1 MKATVRIVQL
11 LLVVGLGASCQATS
25 HSRTAP
31 ARSGERHDLL
41 LPRDRNVVSARVPAN
56 ATLETLLR
64 QNRLPDDVTAALVS
78 AARGVF
84 NPRDLRADQP
94 YQVARTLDGLFREFR
109 YRIDADR
116 LLRIVSR
123 KTDGALVPGY
133 DATVV
138 SVPKRTITDS
148 VSAEITHDHSSLVGA
163 LGAYGENIQLALMLA
178 DIYGG
183 EVDFNSDLQLGDRVD
198 VLFDRVTRDGNV
210 GDGDDDAHVST
221 YGDIKAAVLHTG
233 GRALTAVR
241 YNDADGKPSWY
252 DEQGRSLK
260 RQFLKSP
267 LPFEPRITSGFSYK
281 RLHPVL
287 GIERAHLGVDYG
299 APTGTAVMAVASG
312 VVEVA
317 DWAGEAGRMIKIRHS
332 GGYETAYL
340 HLSAFG
346 PGIHSGV
353 RVEQGQL
360 IGRVGM
366 TGTATG
372 PHLDYRIAKNGTYVN
387 PTLELS
393 RMPKGEP
400 IDSTSRGAF
409 DTQRDASLTDL
420 QQRMAAAPVPSALA
434 AGAHPSGK

>member
-1 MKATVRIVQL
+1 MKSTVRIVHL
-11 LLVVGLGASCQATS
+11 LIAVGLGASCQATS
-25 HSRTAP
+25 ESRTAQRP
-31 ARSGERHDLL
+31 AERHDLL
-41 LPRDRNVVSARVPAN
+41 LPRDQNVIAARVPAN

-64 QNRLPDDVTAALVS
+64 QNKLPDDVTTALVT
-78 AARGVF
+78 AARSVF
-84 NPRDLRADQP
+84 NPRELRADQP
-94 YQVARTLDGLFREFR
+94 YEVARTLDGLFREFR

-116 LLRIVSR
+116 WLRIVSR
-123 KTDGALVPGY
+123 KTDTSALAY

-138 SVPKRTITDS
+138 PVPKRTVTDS
-148 VSAEITHDHSSLVGA
+148 VSAEITHEHSSLVGA
-163 LGAYGENIQLALMLA
+163 LGAYGENIQLALLLA

-198 VLFDRVTRDGNV
+198 VLFDRVTRDGSV
-210 GDGDDDAHVST
+210 GDDDEHSST
-221 YGDIKAAVLHTG
+221 YGDVKAAILHTG
-233 GRALTAVR
+233 GRTLTAIR
-241 YNDADGKPSWY
+241 YVDADGKPSWY

-267 LPFEPRITSGFSYK
+267 LPFEPRITSGFSYR

-299 APTGTAVMAVASG
+299 APTGTAVMAVAAG

-317 DWAGEAGRMIKIRHS
+317 DWAGEAGRMVKIRHS

-387 PTLELS
+387 PLVELS
-393 RMPKGEP
+393 RMPAGEP
-400 IDSTSRGAF
+400 IAGNAHPAF
-409 DTQRDASLTDL
+409 DAQRDQWLTDL
-420 QQRMAAAPVPSALA
+420 QQRVAAAPAPSAAA

>member
-1 MKATVRIVQL
+1 MKSTVRIVHL
-11 LLVVGLGASCQATS
+11 LLAVGLGASCQATS
-25 HSRTAP
+25 SSRTAP
-31 ARSGERHDLL
+31 ARSTEPHDLL
-41 LPRDRNVVSARVPAN
+41 LPRDRNITAARVPAN

-64 QNRLPDDVTAALVS
+64 QNKLPDDVTSALVT
-78 AARGVF
+78 AARSVF
-84 NPRDLRADQP
+84 NPRELRADQP
-94 YQVARTLDGLFREFR
+94 YEVARTLDGLFREFR

-123 KTDGALVPGY
+123 KSGDAAAPAY
-133 DATVV
+133 DAAVVPVARRTVV
-138 SVPKRTITDS
+138 DV
-148 VSAEITHDHSSLVGA
+148 VSAEITREHSSLVGA
-163 LGAYGENIQLALMLA
+163 LGAYGENIQLALLLA

-183 EVDFNSDLQLGDRVD
+183 EVDFNSDLHLGDRVE
-198 VLFDRVTRDGNV
+198 VLFDRVVRDGNV
-210 GDGDDDAHVST
+210 GDDDAHVTT
-221 YGDIKAAVLHTG
+221 YGDVKAAILHTG
-233 GRALTAVR
+233 GRTLTAIR
-241 YNDADGKPSWY
+241 ANDADGKPGWY
-252 DEQGRSLK
+252 DEQGRSMK

-267 LPFEPRITSGFSYK
+267 LPFEPRITSGFSYR

-299 APTGTAVMAVASG
+299 APTGTAVMAVAAG
-312 VVEVA
+312 VVEIA
-317 DWAGEAGRMIKIRHS
+317 DWAGEAGRMVKIRHS

-353 RVEQGQL
+353 RIEQGQL

-387 PTLELS
+387 PLVELS
-393 RMPKGEP
+393 RMPAGDP
-400 IDSTSRGAF
+400 ILPAARAAF
-409 DTQRDASLTDL
+409 DAQRDAWLADL
-420 QQRMAAAPVPSALA
+420 QQRVTAATADAAA